1 MKKKQY
7 LCSNLITPLAT
18 HIPLLHNEYAS
29 PRGHFYITNK
39 IIVGK

>member
-29 PRGHFYITNK
+29 PRGHFYNYVTQK
-39 IIVGK
+39 TT